1 MKSLPLLVCILALAG
16 GCASR
21 QRDHFYVLDAQP
33 AGSNDSRTQ
42 FDRRIALSVT
52 VPSLVDRAEMVLTT
66 SGGVVV
72 LDHERWAAPLA
83 DLVTSTLG
91 RDIERRRSEAV
102 VLPRGPDQAGIP
114 LVKIAVEI
122 DQVTARLGDQV
133 AIETHWRVTDTRTGK
148 VTIGRDAFVSSQRPQ
163 SYTDVAAA
171 LSTCIG
177 LLAERLVREI
187 PSANP

>member
-1 MKSLPLLVCILALAG
+1 MKSLPLLVCILALAC
-16 GCASR
+16 GCVAR
-21 QRDHFYVLDAQP
+21 QRDHFYVLEAQP
-33 AGSNDSRTQ
+33 AGGNDSRTQ

-52 VPSLVDRAEMVLTT
+52 VPSLVDRGEMVLTT
-66 SGGVVV
+66 SGGVTV

-83 DLVTSTLG
+83 DLVTATLG
-91 RDIERRRSEAV
+91 KDIERRRSDVV
-102 VLPRGPDQAGIP
+102 VLPRGPDQTGIP

-133 AIETHWRVTDTRTGK
+133 AIETHWRVTDTHTGK
-148 VTIGRDAFVSSQRPQ
+148 VSIGRDAFVSPQRPQ
-163 SYTDVAAA
+163 GYSDVAAD

>member
-1 MKSLPLLVCILALAG
+1 LKSLSLLICILALAC
-16 GCASR
+16 GCAAR

-33 AGSNDSRTQ
+33 AGSNDSRAQ

-52 VPSLVDRAEMVLTT
+52 LPSLVDRGEMVLTT
-66 SGGVVV
+66 SGGVTV

-91 RDIERRRSEAV
+91 RDIERRRSDVV
-102 VLPRGPDQAGIP
+102 VLPRGPDQTGIP
-114 LVKIAVEI
+114 LVKITVEI

-133 AIETHWRVTDTRTGK
+133 AIETHWRVTDTHTGK
-148 VTIGRDAFVSSQRPQ
+148 VSIGRDAFVSSQRPQ
-163 SYTDVAAA
+163 SYTDVAAD

-187 PSANP
+187 PSASP

>member
-1 MKSLPLLVCILALAG
+1 MKSLPLLVCILVLAG

-52 VPSLVDRAEMVLTT
+52 VPSMVDRGEMVLTT
-66 SGGVVV
+66 SGGVIV

-91 RDIERRRSEAV
+91 QDIERRRSDVV

-133 AIETHWRVTDTRTGK
+133 AIETHWRITDTRTGK
-148 VTIGRDAFVSSQRPQ
+148 VSIGRDAFVSSQRPQ
-163 SYTDVAAA
+163 SYGDVAAD
-171 LSTCIG
+171 LSACIG